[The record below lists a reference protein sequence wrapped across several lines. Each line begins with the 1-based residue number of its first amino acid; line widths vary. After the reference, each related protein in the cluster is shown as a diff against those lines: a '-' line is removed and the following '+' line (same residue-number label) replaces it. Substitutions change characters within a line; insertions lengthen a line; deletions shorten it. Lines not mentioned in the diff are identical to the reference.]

1 MFGGAAQ
8 QQAPQGRTQQQA
20 PQNPLGD
27 SPWGKILQDM
37 LGGQTGGQ
45 AGGPAGTSTGRS
57 APQQRRA
64 PEPEPQQNPSGRQRN
79 PYDDIFGKM
88 FETGSQQRD
97 DYEKNI
103 GSVFDQFLK
112 GMDRR

>member
-8 QQAPQGRTQQQA
+8 QQTPQGRSPQQ

-37 LGGQTGGQ
+37 LGGQMGGQ
-45 AGGPAGTSTGRS
+45 ADGPARTQTGRQQS

-64 PEPEPQQNPSGRQRN
+64 PQPDPQQNPNGQRN
-79 PYDDIFGKM
+79 PYDDLFGRM
-88 FETGSQQRD
+88 FETGRQQRD
-97 DYEKNI
+97 DYEKNM
-103 GSVFDQFLK
+103 GSVFDQFLR